1 MQEERHF
8 EGGSTCPIE
17 GIHGIGR
24 KMSCKAARLAEAEK
38 IRAVPGVADIT
49 GTVIRIVT
57 LDYPQFKHQ
66 PLDYVPT

>member
-1 MQEERHF
+1 
-8 EGGSTCPIE
+8 
-17 GIHGIGR
+17 
-24 KMSCKAARLAEAEK
+24 MSCKAARLAEAEK